1 MEEENLNFEIAIKT
15 LEQIVQELEKG
26 DLNLDESVK
35 KFEEGIALSKKCTK
49 ILEQA
54 EKKITILIR
63 EDEDTKEE
71 TFSTTE

>member
-1 MEEENLNFEIAIKT
+1 MEEDLNFELAINN

-49 ILEQA
+49 ILEEA

-63 EDEDTKEE
+63 EGETTKEE
-71 TFSTTE
+71 NFTATE